1 MEIAVKS
8 DFSVPETCAEPCV
21 LASRQA
27 PVQDLLALAWEGRTV
42 IADWEDQ
49 QAEPKLTELA
59 QTLGPKLLVPEIW
72 KQVLPQAG
80 ILISSAL
87 SGGTLRERFKEAAL
101 EMPGRCW
108 LKLEPVRMRFSLP
121 CPTGCGTALSQEVL
135 DKKLAGKRTFFSED
149 LCCRYAYDLEHG
161 AAMIL
166 YDTRTTLAE
175 KAGMAKETGFCG
187 TIVFNTDPSF
197 SR

>member
-8 DFSVPETCAEPCV
+8 DFSVLEAYSEPCV
-21 LASRQA
+21 LASPQE

-49 QAEPKLTELA
+49 QAEPQLTELA
-59 QTLGPKLLVPEIW
+59 QALGPKLLVPEIW
-72 KQVLPQAG
+72 QQVLPQAG

-121 CPTGCGTALSQEVL
+121 CPTGCGTVLSQEAL
-135 DKKLAGKRTFFSED
+135 DEKLAGKRTFFSDE
-149 LCCRYAYDLEHG
+149 LCCRYAYDLENG
-161 AAMIL
+161 TAMIL

-175 KAGMAKETGFCG
+175 KANMAEEQGFCG
-187 TIVFNTDPSF
+187 AIVF
-197 SR
+197 